1 MIDNFKSE
9 SKQVNIPTKLTIIL
23 DRIWDSNKSL
33 NKTYKFSIYKSCSSN
48 MFTKSFN
55 IEFSLD
61 FEEGQY
67 SLFIFFKRIKV
78 SQEEAFDLNKLWIRI
93 FQNQEE
99 YEMINWEFFPQLA
112 KDWRSMLLKD
122 RPDKS
127 APLEVSIDDSI
138 ENKINKL
145 LQD

>member
-1 MIDNFKSE
+1 
-9 SKQVNIPTKLTIIL
+9 
-23 DRIWDSNKSL
+23 
-33 NKTYKFSIYKSCSSN
+33 